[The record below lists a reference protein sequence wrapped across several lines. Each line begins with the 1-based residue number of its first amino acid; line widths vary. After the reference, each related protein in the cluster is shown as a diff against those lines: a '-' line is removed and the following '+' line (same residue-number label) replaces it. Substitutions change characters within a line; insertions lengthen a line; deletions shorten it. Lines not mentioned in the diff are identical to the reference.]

1 VWNRDAELSAVIK
14 EGIKAKKTDTMLKFQ
29 LMSGTYYFIRPMEY
43 EDIPQVAQIDREAFP
58 GEWVFRSQ
66 SAYKRDLDNPSVRYI
81 VAGNKKDASES
92 EGQAIPRLPWFKRLF
107 SQERHLNASENI
119 VGFSGFWMM
128 MKEAHIIAIG
138 VRDGYRRLGIGEG
151 LLIATIELAQIVNAN
166 VVTLEVRASN
176 EIAQELY
183 KKYGFRVVGRRPRYY
198 SSDGEDAIIMS
209 TDNITTTS
217 FQSSLQQLKKAYA
230 QRHREIFDQ
239 VR

>member
-1 VWNRDAELSAVIK
+1 MK
-14 EGIKAKKTDTMLKFQ
+14 EEIEVKKADTMLKFQ
-29 LMSGTYYFIRPMEY
+29 LMSDTYYVIRPMDY

-66 SAYKRDLDNPSVRYI
+66 SAYKQDLNNPSVRYI
-81 VAGNKKDASES
+81 VACNKRDGSES
-92 EGQAIPRLPWFKRLF
+92 EGQEPQKPPWFKRLF
-107 SQERHLNASENI
+107 GAERHINVPENI

-151 LLIATIELAQIVNAN
+151 LLIATIELAQILNAH

-176 EIAQELY
+176 KVAQELY
-183 KKYGFRVVGRRPRYY
+183 KKYGFRVTGRRLKYY

-209 TDNITTTS
+209 TDNIGSLS
-217 FQSSLQQLKKAYA
+217 FQTSLQELKKAHA
-230 QRHREIFDQ
+230 QRHREILAQ

>member
-1 VWNRDAELSAVIK
+1 MWDRDAELSAVMK
-14 EGIKAKKTDTMLKFQ
+14 EGVRAKKPDIMLKFQ
-29 LMSGTYYFIRPMEY
+29 LMSDTYYVIRPMEF

-66 SAYKRDLDNPSVRYI
+66 SAYKQDLDNPSVRYI
-81 VAGNKKDASES
+81 VACNKRDASKS
-92 EGQAIPRLPWFKRLF
+92 EEQAVQKLPWFKRLF
-107 SQERHLNASENI
+107 SYGRHLNVSENI

-151 LLIATIELAQIVNAN
+151 LLIATIELAQILNAN
-166 VVTLEVRASN
+166 AVTLEVRASN

-183 KKYGFRVVGRRPRYY
+183 KKYGFRVVGRRLRYY

-209 TDNITTTS
+209 TDNIAS
-217 FQSSLQQLKKAYA
+217 MPFQASLQHLKKAYA
-230 QRHREIFDQ
+230 QGHREIFAR

>member
-1 VWNRDAELSAVIK
+1 LSAVMK
-14 EGIKAKKTDTMLKFQ
+14 EGIRAKKPDTMLKFQ
-29 LMSGTYYFIRPMEY
+29 PMSDTSYIIRLMRYD
-43 EDIPQVAQIDREAFP
+43 DIPQVAQIDREAFP

-66 SAYKRDLDNPSVRYI
+66 SAYKQDLDNPSIRYI
-81 VAGNKKDASES
+81 VACNKRDMSES
-92 EGQAIPRLPWFKRLF
+92 GGQAMSKLPWFKRLF
-107 SQERHLNASENI
+107 SSRHHLNVSENI

-151 LLIATIELAQIVNAN
+151 LLIATIELAQILNAK

-176 EIAQELY
+176 KIAQGLY
-183 KKYGFRVVGRRPRYY
+183 TKYGFQVVGRRLRYY

-209 TDNITTTS
+209 TDNITS
-217 FQSSLQQLKKAYA
+217 PPFQASLQQLKKVYA
-230 QRHREIFDQ
+230 QRHHEIFAQ

>member
-1 VWNRDAELSAVIK
+1 MK
-14 EGIKAKKTDTMLKFQ
+14 EESRAKKPDTMVKFQ
-29 LMSGTYYFIRPMEY
+29 LMPGIYYVIRPMEY

-66 SAYKRDLDNPSVRYI
+66 AAYKQDLDNPSVRYI
-81 VAGNKKDASES
+81 VACKERHVPES
-92 EGQAIPRLPWFKRLF
+92 ERQAIQKVPWFKRLF
-107 SQERHLNASENI
+107 SYGRHLNTSEDI

-128 MKEAHIIAIG
+128 MHEAHIIAIG
-138 VRDGYRRLGIGEG
+138 VRNGYRQLGIGEG

-183 KKYGFRVVGRRPRYY
+183 KKYGFRVVGRRRRYY

-209 TDNITTTS
+209 TDNIISLPFQGS
-217 FQSSLQQLKKAYA
+217 FQQLKKAHA
-230 QRHREIFDQ
+230 QRHPELFAQ

>member
-1 VWNRDAELSAVIK
+1 
-14 EGIKAKKTDTMLKFQ
+14 MLKFQ

-66 SAYKRDLDNPSVRYI
+66 SAYKRDLYNPSVRYI
-81 VAGNKKDASES
+81 VACNKRDASES
-92 EGQAIPRLPWFKRLF
+92 EGQAMQKPPWFKRLF
-107 SQERHLNASENI
+107 SYGRQLNVSENI
-119 VGFSGFWMM
+119 VGFSGVWMM

-138 VRDGYRRLGIGEG
+138 VRDSYRRLGIGEG
-151 LLIATIELAQIVNAN
+151 LLIATIELAQIVNAK

>member
-1 VWNRDAELSAVIK
+1 
-14 EGIKAKKTDTMLKFQ
+14 MLKFQ
-29 LMSGTYYFIRPMEY
+29 LMTDTYYVIRPMEY
-43 EDIPQVAQIDREAFP
+43 ADIPQVAQIDREAFP

-66 SAYKRDLDNPSVRYI
+66 SAYKRDLDNPSIRYI
-81 VAGNKKDASES
+81 VACNEKDASES
-92 EGQAIPRLPWFKRLF
+92 EEQTIQKLPWFKRLF
-107 SQERHLNASENI
+107 SQERHLNVSEKI

-151 LLIATIELAQIVNAN
+151 LLIATIELAQILDTN

-183 KKYGFRVVGRRPRYY
+183 KKYGLRVVGRRPRYY

>member
-1 VWNRDAELSAVIK
+1 MSAVME
-14 EGIKAKKTDTMLKFQ
+14 EGSRVKNPDTMLKFQ
-29 LMSGTYYFIRPMEY
+29 LMPGTYYIIRFMEY

-66 SAYKRDLDNPSVRYI
+66 SAYKQDLDNPSVRYI
-81 VAGNKKDASES
+81 VACNKRDVSES
-92 EGQAIPRLPWFKRLF
+92 EGQAVQKLPWFKRLF
-107 SQERHLNASENI
+107 SYERHLNVPENI

-151 LLIATIELAQIVNAN
+151 LLIATIELAQILNAN
-166 VVTLEVRASN
+166 AVTLEVRASN

-183 KKYGFRVVGRRPRYY
+183 RKYGFQVVGRRLKYY

-209 TDNITTTS
+209 TDSITSLPYQAS
-217 FQSSLQQLKKAYA
+217 FQQLKKDFA
-230 QRHREIFDQ
+230 QEHREIFAQ

>member
-1 VWNRDAELSAVIK
+1 
-14 EGIKAKKTDTMLKFQ
+14 MLKFQ
-29 LMSGTYYFIRPMEY
+29 LMPGTYYVIRPMKH

-66 SAYKRDLDNPSVRYI
+66 SSYKRDLDNPSVRYI
-81 VAGNKKDASES
+81 VACNKRDVSES
-92 EGQAIPRLPWFKRLF
+92 KGQATQKLPWFKRLF
-107 SQERHLNASENI
+107 SYERHLNVSENI

-138 VRDGYRRLGIGEG
+138 VRDDYRRLGIGEG
-151 LLIATIELAQIVNAN
+151 LLIATIELAQILNAN

-183 KKYGFRVVGRRPRYY
+183 KKYGFRVVGRRLRYY

-209 TDNITTTS
+209 TDNITS
-217 FQSSLQQLKKAYA
+217 MLFQASLQQLKKDHA
-230 QRHREIFDQ
+230 QRHREIFAQ

>member
-1 VWNRDAELSAVIK
+1 
-14 EGIKAKKTDTMLKFQ
+14 MLKFQ
-29 LMSGTYYFIRPMEY
+29 LMSGIYYVIRSMKF
-43 EDIPQVAQIDREAFP
+43 EDIPEVARIDREAFP

-66 SAYKRDLDNPSVRYI
+66 SAYKQDLDNPSIRYI
-81 VAGNKKDASES
+81 VAYKNRDVSES
-92 EGQAIPRLPWFKRLF
+92 GGQAIQKLSWPKRLF
-107 SQERHLNASENI
+107 SYQRHLNTSENI

-138 VRDGYRRLGIGEG
+138 VRNGYRRLGIGEG
-151 LLIATIELAQIVNAN
+151 LLIETIELAQILNAN

-183 KKYGFRVVGRRPRYY
+183 KKYGFQVVGRRPRYY

-209 TDNITTTS
+209 TDNITS
-217 FQSSLQQLKKAYA
+217 MPFQASLQQLKKDHA
-230 QRHREIFDQ
+230 QRHREIFAQ

>member
-1 VWNRDAELSAVIK
+1 
-14 EGIKAKKTDTMLKFQ
+14 MLKFQ
-29 LMSGTYYFIRPMEY
+29 LMSDTYYIIRPMRY

-66 SAYKRDLDNPSVRYI
+66 SAYKQDLNNPAVRYI
-81 VAGNKKDASES
+81 VACNKRDVSES
-92 EGQAIPRLPWFKRLF
+92 EGEETQKPPWFKRLF
-107 SQERHLNASENI
+107 SSQRHLNVPGNI

-128 MKEAHIIAIG
+128 MKEAHIIALG

-151 LLIATIELAQIVNAN
+151 LLIATIELAQILNAH

-176 EIAQELY
+176 EIAQGLY
-183 KKYGFRVVGRRPRYY
+183 KKYGFRVIGRRPRYY

-209 TDNITTTS
+209 TDNIGSLS
-217 FQSSLQQLKKAYA
+217 FQAYLQDLKKVYA
-230 QRHREIFDQ
+230 QKHREILAQ